1 MPHDVS
7 LISTL
12 AAGFALA
19 LALGFVA
26 SRLKVPPLVG
36 YLLAGVA
43 IGPATP
49 VSWPT
54 CSWPGS
60 WPRSA

>member
-49 VSWPT
+49 ASTLVVVRTAWYSP
-54 CSWPGS
+54 P
-60 WPRSA
+60 